1 MERSFL
7 GAGPHLTEW
16 RGISCISIQKGA
28 TTMTDLELKKSV
40 ESELS
45 WEPSINAAEIG
56 VAAKDGIVTLT
67 GRIPSYWE
75 KVAAERA
82 AMRVAGVKAVAN
94 QIEVRLPSSS
104 ERTDEDI
111 ARAALDALRWS
122 VLIPPDRIKVKISK
136 GWVTLEGSVDW
147 QFQKTAAE
155 KAVRKLYGV
164 LGVTNFIDV
173 KVSVSKAEVKAA
185 IESALKR
192 SAEIDANQIKVE
204 TEGDKVIL
212 RGSVRSWF
220 EREEAERAAWR
231 APGVQSVDNRLSV
244 GTVAAAA

>member
-1 MERSFL
+1 
-7 GAGPHLTEW
+7 
-16 RGISCISIQKGA
+16 
-28 TTMTDLELKKSV
+28 MTDLELKKSV

>member
-1 MERSFL
+1 MS
-7 GAGPHLTEW
+7 
-16 RGISCISIQKGA
+16 
-28 TTMTDLELKKSV
+28 DLELKKSV
-40 ESELS
+40 ESELD
-45 WEPSINAAEIG
+45 WEPSINSAEIG

-75 KVAAERA
+75 KVTAERA
-82 AMRVAGVKAVAN
+82 AMRVAGVKAVVN
-94 QIEVRLPSSS
+94 QLEVRLPSSS

-111 ARAALDALRWS
+111 ARAALDALKWS
-122 VLIPPDRIKVKISK
+122 VLIPPDHVKVKVSK
-136 GWVTLEGSVDW
+136 GWVTLEGIVDW

-155 KAVRKLYGV
+155 KAVRKLFGV
-164 LGVTNFIDV
+164 LGVTNFVEV
-173 KVSVSKAEVKAA
+173 KASVSKFEVKAA

-192 SAEIDANQIKVE
+192 SVEVDANQIKVE
-204 TEGDKVIL
+204 TDGDKVIL

-231 APGVQSVDNRLSV
+231 APGVRSVDNRILI

>member
-1 MERSFL
+1 
-7 GAGPHLTEW
+7 
-16 RGISCISIQKGA
+16 
-28 TTMTDLELKKSV
+28 MTDLELKKSV

-45 WEPSINAAEIG
+45 YEPSINPAEIG

-82 AMRVAGVKAVAN
+82 AMRVAGTKAVVN
-94 QIEVRLPSSS
+94 QIEVRLPTSS

-111 ARAALDALRWS
+111 ARAALDALKWS
-122 VLIPPDRIKVKISK
+122 VLIPPDRIKVKVSK
-136 GWVTLEGSVDW
+136 GWVTLEGMVDW

-155 KAVRKLYGV
+155 NAVRKLYGV
-164 LGVTNFIDV
+164 LGVSNFVEV
-173 KVSVSKAEVKAA
+173 KVSVSKSEVKVA

-192 SAEIDANQIKVE
+192 SAEVDAKQIKVE
-204 TEGDKVIL
+204 TDGDKVIL
-212 RGSVRSWF
+212 RGSVRSWY

-231 APGVQSVDNRLSV
+231 SPGVRSVDNRILI
-244 GTVAAAA
+244 GAVAAAA

>member
-1 MERSFL
+1 
-7 GAGPHLTEW
+7 
-16 RGISCISIQKGA
+16 
-28 TTMTDLELKKSV
+28 MTDLELKKSV

-45 WEPSINAAEIG
+45 YEPSINPAEIG

-82 AMRVAGVKAVAN
+82 AMRVAGTKAVVN
-94 QIEVRLPSSS
+94 QIEVRLPTSS

-111 ARAALDALRWS
+111 ARAALDALKWS
-122 VLIPPDRIKVKISK
+122 VLIPPDRIKVKVSK
-136 GWVTLEGSVDW
+136 GWVTLEGMVDW

-155 KAVRKLYGV
+155 NAVRKLYGV
-164 LGVTNFIDV
+164 LGVSNFVEV
-173 KVSVSKAEVKAA
+173 KVSVSKSEVKAA

-192 SAEIDANQIKVE
+192 SAEVDANQIKVE
-204 TEGDKVIL
+204 TDGDKVIL

-231 APGVQSVDNRLSV
+231 APGVRSVDNRILI

>member
-1 MERSFL
+1 
-7 GAGPHLTEW
+7 
-16 RGISCISIQKGA
+16 
-28 TTMTDLELKKSV
+28 MTDLELKKSV

-45 WEPSINAAEIG
+45 YEPSINPAEIG
-56 VAAKDGIVTLT
+56 VAVKDGIVTLT

-75 KVAAERA
+75 KVAAEHA
-82 AMRVAGVKAVAN
+82 AMRVAGTKAVVN
-94 QIEVRLPSSS
+94 QIEVRLPTSS

-111 ARAALDALRWS
+111 ARAALDALKWS
-122 VLIPPDRIKVKISK
+122 VLIPPDRIKVKVSK
-136 GWVTLEGSVDW
+136 GWVTLEGMVDW

-164 LGVTNFIDV
+164 LGVSNFVEV
-173 KVSVSKAEVKAA
+173 KVSVSKSEVKAA

-192 SAEIDANQIKVE
+192 SAEVDANQIKVE
-204 TEGDKVIL
+204 TDGDKVIL

-231 APGVQSVDNRLSV
+231 SPGVRSVDNRLLV
-244 GTVAAAA
+244 GAVAATT

>member
-1 MERSFL
+1 
-7 GAGPHLTEW
+7 
-16 RGISCISIQKGA
+16 
-28 TTMTDLELKKSV
+28 MTDLELKKSV
-40 ESELS
+40 ESELN
-45 WEPSINAAEIG
+45 WEPSVDPAEIG

-82 AMRVAGVKAVAN
+82 AMRVGGVKAVVN
-94 QIEVRLPSSS
+94 QLEVRLPSSS

-111 ARAALDALRWS
+111 ARAALDALKWS
-122 VLIPPDRIKVKISK
+122 VLIPPDRIKVKVSK

-155 KAVRKLYGV
+155 KAVRKLFGV
-164 LGVTNFIDV
+164 LGVTNLVEV
-173 KVSVSKAEVKAA
+173 KARVSKSEVKAA

-192 SAEIDANQIKVE
+192 SAEVDANQIKVE
-204 TEGDKVIL
+204 TDGDKVIL
-212 RGSVRSWF
+212 RGSARSWI

-231 APGVQSVDNRLSV
+231 APGVRSVDNRILI